1 MGKLCKLLD
10 GRIMHVW
17 SINEEDET
25 VDVFPDSDYDIEVD
39 VPETIK
45 DHLVLCIDSSETV
58 LNSVNPTSLNDYRTD
73 LVFQIGA
80 IDDLDWDYFLETTE
94 KAKAS
99 AIREGLAFNQID
111 GAAFNIE
118 TANDVCAY
126 RKQIKHQLD
135 KPIEL
140 DWNRF
145 EGLVIEARNVAISND
160 ENMTF
165 DRAACK
171 ILYREKCSLKYACHR

>member
-25 VDVFPDSDYDIEVD
+25 VDVFPNSEYDIEVD

-45 DHLVLCIDSSETV
+45 DHLVLLVDSSDAV
-58 LNSVNPTSLNDYRTD
+58 LNMAIPISFKDYRSD
-73 LVFQIGA
+73 LAFQIGT
-80 IDDLDWDYFLETTE
+80 IDDLDWDYFLVTTE

-99 AIREGLAFNQID
+99 AVREGLAFNQID

-118 TANDVCAY
+118 DINEVDEY
-126 RKQIKHQLD
+126 RKQIKHELE
-135 KPIEL
+135 KPVEL
-140 DWNRF
+140 DWDRF
-145 EGLVIEARNVAISND
+145 EGLVIEARNVAISHD

-165 DRAACK
+165 DRAV
-171 ILYREKCSLKYACHR
+171 S